1 MTRFPTPARL
11 VVKVG
16 SSSLRDSA
24 GYLDR
29 GMVERLS
36 AQLARLRSTGRQVVL
51 VSSGAVAAG
60 LTPLGLTA
68 RPSDLPGLQAAA
80 SVGQG
85 ALVHSYAEAF
95 GAHQVP
101 VGQILLTPDDV
112 IDRTR
117 YLNARTTFERLLE
130 MGAIPV
136 VNENDTV
143 VTDEL
148 RFGDNDRLAAVV
160 TSMLD
165 ARLLILLSDVDG
177 LYDRHPG
184 DRGAALI
191 SRVDR
196 IDDLDE
202 RHFGVSG
209 TPFGSGGMS
218 TKLEAARIATFSG
231 AHAVIANARRSG
243 VVGSAAAGDD
253 VGTWF
258 PPSDTRPGSR
268 KRWIAFARMPHGR
281 LGVDDGAV
289 RALVERGSSLLAAGI
304 TDVAG
309 DFTRGD
315 AVEVAG
321 PSGLVVARGLVT
333 YGAEAVRA
341 LQGRSTS
348 DLDAD
353 HQRAV
358 IHRDSMVV
366 LRTPSELQTG
376 GGARH

>member
-1 MTRFPTPARL
+1 MTERSSAIKPRFATPRRI

-16 SSSLRDSA
+16 SNSLRTPA
-24 GYLDR
+24 GHLDR
-29 GMVERLS
+29 AMVEQLS
-36 AQLARLRSTGRQVVL
+36 SQVAELHAKGIQVVL

-60 LTPLGLTA
+60 LNPLGLSQ
-68 RPSDLPGLQAAA
+68 PPVDLPGLQAAA

-85 ALVHSYAEAF
+85 ALIHSYASAF
-95 GAHQVP
+95 ASHGLA

-130 MGAIPV
+130 IRAIPV

-143 VTDEL
+143 ATDEL
-148 RFGDNDRLAAVV
+148 RFGDNDRLAALV
-160 TSMLD
+160 TSMVD
-165 ARLLILLSDVDG
+165 AGLLVVLSDVEG
-177 LYDRHPG
+177 LYDRHPSEP
-184 DRGAALI
+184 GAELI
-191 SRVDR
+191 PRVD
-196 IDDLDE
+196 DVASLDQ
-202 RHFGVSG
+202 RHFGASG
-209 TPFGSGGMS
+209 SAFGRGGMS
-218 TKLEAARIATFSG
+218 TKLEAARIVTVSG

-243 VVGSAAAGDD
+243 IVADVTSGSP

-258 PPSDTRPGSR
+258 RPGPSRPGSR
-268 KRWIAFARMPHGR
+268 KRWIAFARTPHGR
-281 LGVDDGAV
+281 LGIDAGAV

-309 DFTRGD
+309 EFGPGD

-321 PSGLVVARGLVT
+321 PSGSVVAQGLVT
-333 YGAEAVRA
+333 YGADAIRA
-341 LQGRSTS
+341 LRGRSTD
-348 DLDAD
+348 DLDEA

-366 LRTPSELQTG
+366 L
-376 GGARH
+376 AR